1 MQDADN
7 LGWKLAAVLRGP
19 PEPMLDNH
27 YRRAGLTEET
37 RTAPGSVRAGDRA
50 PDAPLRPPDAGPSCL
65 FDVFRGSHATM
76 VAFGEQAASASRA
89 VLDLYP
95 ADHAPRLFDVRRD
108 SPDTAQALGRIY
120 DVAADEQVVFLV
132 RPDGYI
138 GLAADRHVGQYL
150 QAHLDRITAPH

>member
-1 MQDADN
+1 VQDADN

-37 RTAPGSVRAGDRA
+37 RTAPGSVRAGDRSH
-50 PDAPLRPPDAGPSCL
+50 DAPLRPPDAGPSCL